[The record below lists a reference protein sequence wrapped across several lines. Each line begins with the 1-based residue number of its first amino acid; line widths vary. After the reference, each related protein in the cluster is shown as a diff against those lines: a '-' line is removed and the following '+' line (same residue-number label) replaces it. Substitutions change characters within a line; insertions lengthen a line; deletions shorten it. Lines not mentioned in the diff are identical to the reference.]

1 MTNQEVGK
9 ESALFEDLTLMS
21 IFEHYLDERL
31 LENEDEEDIVLA
43 ALAILA
49 EDDRESR
56 GIAMESDDEKH
67 QIHGAAVAGG
77 LTGLALLGPIGAF
90 AGAGWV
96 ALAAAKSHGFA
107 GDVARDMG
115 NSVLAMSD
123 LVASRVTKS

>member
-67 QIHGAAVAGG
+67 QIHGAG